1 MALPEGAIIRHAVR
15 EGAPPSPSPART
27 SPLTAPDVSTI
38 LRLINELADYEKALS
53 SVQATEAT
61 LLETLT
67 FAPSITNSPH
77 PDILPT

>member
-15 EGAPPSPSPART
+15 EGSPPPTPHHQPPLT
-27 SPLTAPDVSTI
+27 SPDVPTI

-67 FAPSITNSPH
+67 FAPTITNSPH
-77 PDILPT
+77 TELLPTT